1 MAVGKCGVR
10 ARHTR
15 AQVLV
20 TTADHDDRVVPL
32 HSLKYIATLYHY
44 AATQMPAS
52 ARAHIRAPLLVQHQ
66 TRPLLA
72 RVDVKAGHGAGKPTK
87 KIVSQQSSKIF

>member
-1 MAVGKCGVR
+1 
-10 ARHTR
+10 
-15 AQVLV
+15 
-20 TTADHDDRVVPL
+20 
-32 HSLKYIATLYHY
+32 
-44 AATQMPAS
+44 
-52 ARAHIRAPLLVQHQ
+52 VQHQ